1 MKIYGVPFS
10 VHTRKVIVTALEK
23 KLPYENEPVIPF
35 NPPPGWTDLSPTGKI
50 PAFTDGDVT
59 LCDSS
64 VICAYLERAHPNPP
78 IYPADTRDYIQA
90 LWFEEYADG
99 TIFREVIHGLFFNK
113 VIRPKILNT
122 PGDQAAVDTILQ
134 EAVPAVFG
142 YLEKS
147 LAGQLPRG
155 QAIHHRRHRGRLQPD
170 QLPLSRLR
178 DRPPSQAR
186 PLFRADDRAAV
197 DCGCARRPNRASSP
211 EWASIAPSCRRW
223 PRDSHWQIARETNE
237 LVGALGVGWHG
248 ALAARPTPG
257 TCAH

>member
-10 VHTRKVIVTALEK
+10 VHTRKVIVDGDREEAPLRERSRSFHSIRR
-23 KLPYENEPVIPF
+23 PV
-35 NPPPGWTDLSPTGKI
+35 GADLSPTGKI

-147 LAGQLPRG
+147 LAGQLPR
-155 QAIHHRRHRGRLQPD
+155 
-170 QLPLSRLR
+170 
-178 DRPPSQAR
+178 
-186 PLFRADDRAAV
+186 
-197 DCGCARRPNRASSP
+197 RRPHSPSPTSRSSP
-211 EWASIAPSCRRW
+211 
-223 PRDSHWQIARETNE
+223 T
-237 LVGALGVGWHG
+237 
-248 ALAARPTPG
+248 
-257 TCAH
+257 